1 MKFVFP
7 AGSTALLLFFLALVT
22 LIKGCSHQREA
33 LSHIRFNDPSDTD
46 ASIRQVVAYS
56 EVMSQGNL
64 WFSAA
69 TMLLFLGFGCLLM
82 SRIMRRRARLLQAS
96 NAISQAGPNPRPVRR
111 RRRR

>member
-22 LIKGCSHQREA
+22 LIKGCSNQRAALAHINFKDPADTEA
-33 LSHIRFNDPSDTD
+33 TT
-46 ASIRQVVAYS
+46 RQITTYS
-56 EVMSQGNL
+56 ELMSQGNL